1 MIKRLFVITALVV
14 VLAIPPMAA
23 AFERPFVKSLCDFPF
38 GDYGYFEV
46 RFDQRIYD
54 SDYFK
59 ISYPNGGIAFSLWLG
74 LFPTEA
80 ERDELV
86 NRIRRVTFRNKTT
99 GSSHILTEP
108 LLYMYMGSWSGEFT
122 LWLGHKSLLIGDWR
136 IIVQNKFHRYTAT
149 FTITQE
155 MLNQIPPIP
164 VDPEVRWRDDDPT
177 TGIIDI
183 IAPYQ

>member
-14 VLAIPPMAA
+14 VLAIPTMAA

-38 GDYGYFEV
+38 GDYGFFEV

-74 LFPTEA
+74 LFSTEA

-86 NRIRRVTFRNKTT
+86 NRVRRVIFRTKTT
-99 GSSHILTEP
+99 GSSIYIKTP
-108 LLYMYMGSWSGEFT
+108 F
-122 LWLGHKSLLIGDWR
+122 
-136 IIVQNKFHRYTAT
+136 F
-149 FTITQE
+149 
-155 MLNQIPPIP
+155 
-164 VDPEVRWRDDDPT
+164 
-177 TGIIDI
+177 
-183 IAPYQ
+183 